1 MPLQIASARPD
12 TPFMTTRV
20 QRDWKVT
27 TGYRVLLRVA
37 WGVMGLAVYFTVA
50 AAMLDSA
57 SVWWM
62 VAALA
67 AGALWLVSILPEP
80 VPRDHLV
87 ERRTAI
93 DSRKLR

>member
-1 MPLQIASARPD
+1 MPLQIATAAPD
-12 TPFMTTRV
+12 TPSMTTRV
-20 QRDWKVT
+20 QQDWKVT
-27 TGYRVLLRVA
+27 TGYRVLLRVG
-37 WGVMGLAVYFTVA
+37 WGVMGLAIYFTA
-50 AAMLDSA
+50 AAAVLDSA

-93 DSRKLR
+93 DSRQAR